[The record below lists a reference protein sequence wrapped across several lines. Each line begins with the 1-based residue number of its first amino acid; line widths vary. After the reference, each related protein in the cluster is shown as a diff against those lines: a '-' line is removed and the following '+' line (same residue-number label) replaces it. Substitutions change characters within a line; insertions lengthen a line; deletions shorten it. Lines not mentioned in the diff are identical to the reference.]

1 MFLIMFKIVFLK
13 ELKIFIKMKF
23 LINLYKTALSNAS
36 EYSKKEIVEL
46 LLKNPRI
53 DPNVILVEII

>member
-13 ELKIFIKMKF
+13 QLKIFIKMKF
-23 LINLYKTALSNAS
+23 LINFYRTALSKAF

>member
-1 MFLIMFKIVFLK
+1 MFKIVFLK
-13 ELKIFIKMKF
+13 QLNIFIKMKF